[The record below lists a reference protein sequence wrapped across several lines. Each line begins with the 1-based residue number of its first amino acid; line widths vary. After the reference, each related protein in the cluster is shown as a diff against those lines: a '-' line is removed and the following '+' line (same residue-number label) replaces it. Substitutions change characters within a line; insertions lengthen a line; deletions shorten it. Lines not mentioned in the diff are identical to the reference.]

1 MTHLIN
7 TARCER
13 WQPSSGNVLTND
25 DARAIY
31 QVKNHGKGPHDA
43 ARFADQYGITAKAI
57 RDIWNHRTWVRATVA
72 IWTHEQV
79 TAYVHKRLCAGCR
92 NSGISFDH
100 GTACPR
106 CMRSV
111 RRIRELR
118 AGGTGSQSNGA
129 AATVHAVTAPA
140 AIGSRIYNNSTGPS
154 LRRRSWNEI
163 WLRQN
168 SLHGGLLQEALEFL

>member
-1 MTHLIN
+1 M
-7 TARCER
+7 
-13 WQPSSGNVLTND
+13 LTTG

-31 QVKNHGKGPHDA
+31 QVKSDGKGPHDA
-43 ARFADQYGITAKAI
+43 ARLAEQYGITGKAI
-57 RDIWNHRTWVRATVA
+57 RDIWSHRTWVRATVTS
-72 IWTHEQV
+72 WTHEQV
-79 TAYVHKRLCAGCR
+79 TTYVHKRLCAGCR
-92 NSGISFDH
+92 NAGINFDH

-118 AGGTGSQSNGA
+118 AGGASPQSNGA
-129 AATVHAVTAPA
+129 AATVPAVTVSAS
-140 AIGSRIYNNSTGPS
+140 IGNDSTGLS

-168 SLHGGLLQEALEFL
+168 SLHGGLLQEALESM